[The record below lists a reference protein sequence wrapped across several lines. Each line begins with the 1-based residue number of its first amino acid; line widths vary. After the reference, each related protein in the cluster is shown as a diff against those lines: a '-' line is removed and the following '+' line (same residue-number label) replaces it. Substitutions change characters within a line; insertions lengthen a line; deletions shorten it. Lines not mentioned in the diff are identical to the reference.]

1 MKLLITLIIIFN
13 FASNYRRGRF
23 LSSSTVWM
31 LCYFMIFVLYP
42 LTVDEHL
49 YINASTIDLYAFI
62 GILAFTVGGTI
73 GRLKRSGIQRPSKSE
88 VIAPNKSVAW
98 VLFWIFLAASVAL
111 LISQIGVGGIS
122 QVLSG
127 KMTSK
132 QLTLRDG
139 GIESSFTFAIHLLV
153 PCVLALWVTANN
165 EKDKRR
171 ALISLLI
178 YIVMTLL
185 FGFTRLFLISIIAM
199 LVIFSLRHTSIH
211 QQVVYTAFSI
221 IALLFA
227 MVILNFIRCF
237 GLGEP
242 ISFKTIFD
250 IDYIFESADFS
261 SSYHWFNELL
271 STHIDLINPVVYLKP
286 LFAFIP
292 RAIWDFKPQ
301 PLSMQ
306 VLKQINPGL
315 AATGYSTAG
324 NSVLG
329 EGYAVFGLVGIFLAP
344 FIWGVVCTVLDESY
358 YNRLEEGKDQ
368 SIWTIAYLI
377 FAVFVVISG
386 QRGDWSQYMTIVLW
400 FYLLP
405 LYCIGRRVPIEE
417 QTVEPSELMEREQ

>member
-1 MKLLITLIIIFN
+1 
-13 FASNYRRGRF
+13 
-23 LSSSTVWM
+23 
-31 LCYFMIFVLYP
+31 
-42 LTVDEHL
+42 
-49 YINASTIDLYAFI
+49 
-62 GILAFTVGGTI
+62 
-73 GRLKRSGIQRPSKSE
+73 
-88 VIAPNKSVAW
+88 
-98 VLFWIFLAASVAL
+98 
-111 LISQIGVGGIS
+111 
-122 QVLSG
+122 
-127 KMTSK
+127 MTSK
-132 QLTLRDG
+132 QLTLGDG
-139 GIESSFTFAIHLLV
+139 GIGSSFTFAIHLLV

-165 EKDKRR
+165 EKDNRR
-171 ALISLLI
+171 ALIALLI

-221 IALLFA
+221 VALLFA
-227 MVILNFIRCF
+227 MVFLNFIRCF

-242 ISFKTIFD
+242 ISFETIFD
-250 IDYIFESADFS
+250 IDYIFESTDFS

-292 RAIWDFKPQ
+292 RSIWEFKPE

>member
-1 MKLLITLIIIFN
+1 
-13 FASNYRRGRF
+13 
-23 LSSSTVWM
+23 
-31 LCYFMIFVLYP
+31 MIFVLYP

-62 GILAFTVGGTI
+62 GILAFTVGETI
-73 GRLKRSGIQRPSKSE
+73 GRLKRSGIPRPSKTE
-88 VIAPNKSVAW
+88 IIAPNKSVAW
-98 VLFWIFLAASVAL
+98 VLFWIFLIVSVAL
-111 LISQIGVGGIS
+111 LISQIGVVGIS

-132 QLTLRDG
+132 QLSLG
-139 GIESSFTFAIHLLV
+139 EEGIGSSFTFAIHLLV

-165 EKDKRR
+165 VKDKRR

-178 YIVMTLL
+178 YIVITLL

-211 QQVVYTAFSI
+211 QQVVYTAFSVV
-221 IALLFA
+221 ALLFV
-227 MVILNFIRCF
+227 MVFLNFIRCF

-250 IDYIFESADFS
+250 IDYIFESTDFS
-261 SSYHWFNELL
+261 FSYHWFNELL

-292 RAIWDFKPQ
+292 RSIWEFKPE

-315 AATGYSTAG
+315 VATGYSTAG

-344 FIWGVVCTVLDESY
+344 LIWGIVCTVLDESY
-358 YNRLEEGKDQ
+358 YKRLEEGEDQ

-386 QRGDWSQYMTIVLW
+386 QRGDWSQYLTIVLW

-417 QTVEPSELMEREQ
+417 QTAEPSELMEREQ